1 MKNIELVILQ
11 NLIYNDEFSRKVT
24 PFLKKEY
31 FHDQIEKLVFGAI
44 QDFIATYNA
53 LPTKEAIV
61 IDLDK
66 KTSLTEP
73 QFEELGKLMESL
85 TDEDVPEL
93 DWLSSQTEDFCK
105 DKAVYNAIM
114 ESIHILEDKSDSKT
128 ANAIPEILSD
138 ALAVSFDTHIGHD
151 YIEDAEE
158 RYDFYHRVEKKVPF
172 DLEYFNTITGGGT
185 PQKTLNIIM
194 AGTGVGKS
202 LFLCHH
208 AANCLTQNQNVL
220 YITCEMAEARI
231 AERID
236 ANLFDMTIDDVQDLP
251 RQMYYKKLE
260 GFKSHL
266 KGKLIVKEYPTAT
279 ANVNHFR
286 SLLDELWMKKQF
298 KPDII
303 FIDYLNICASARLKN
318 GSNVNSYTYIKAI
331 AEELRG
337 MAVER
342 SVPIFSATQVNRT
355 GFNNSDVG
363 LEDTSESF
371 GLPATADFMIA
382 LISTEELE
390 ENNQIMVKQLKNRYN
405 DVASNKKFIL
415 GINRGKMKLYDVDK
429 NDQSGLLQTNQTKDT
444 KAGNGLDGRN
454 FDEKFSPSKGKFE
467 SWSI

>member
-44 QDFIATYNA
+44 QDFISTYNA

-128 ANAIPEILSD
+128 PNAIPEILSD

-172 DLEYFNTITGGGT
+172 DLEYFNKITKGGL
-185 PQKTLNIIM
+185 PNKTLNIAL

-202 LFLCHH
+202 LFMCHMAS
-208 AANCLTQNQNVL
+208 AALMMGKNVL
-220 YITCEMAEARI
+220 YITLEMSEERI

-236 ANLFDMTIDDVQDLP
+236 ANILNVPMKELPEMEKDMFNKRIDKL
-251 RQMYYKKLE
+251 RQKTA
-260 GFKSHL
+260 
-266 KGKLIVKEYPTAT
+266 GKLIIKEYPTA
-279 ANVNHFR
+279 AAHVGHFR
-286 SLLDELWMKKQF
+286 HLLQELHIKKDY

-303 FIDYLNICASARLKN
+303 FIDYLNICASQRIRPGQGA
-318 GSNVNSYTYIKAI
+318 NSYTLVKSI

-337 MAVER
+337 LAVEHD
-342 SVPIFSATQVNRT
+342 VPLVSATQTTRSGYGST
-355 GFNNSDVG
+355 DIG

-371 GLPATADFMIA
+371 GLPATADLMFA
-382 LISTEELE
+382 LITSEELAE
-390 ENNQIMVKQLKNRYN
+390 LDQLVVKQLKNRYN
-405 DVASNKKFIL
+405 DPNVFKRFVI
-415 GINRGKMKLYDVDK
+415 GIDRSRMKLYDVEQEAQEELVDSA
-429 NDQSGLLQTNQTKDT
+429 DQYDDSKPVFDR
-444 KAGNGLDGRN
+444 GRDYSDFN
-454 FDEKFSPSKGKFE
+454 F
-467 SWSI
+467 

>member
-1 MKNIELVILQ
+1 M
-11 NLIYNDEFSRKVT
+11 
-24 PFLKKEY
+24 
-31 FHDQIEKLVFGAI
+31 
-44 QDFIATYNA
+44 
-53 LPTKEAIV
+53 
-61 IDLDK
+61 
-66 KTSLTEP
+66 
-73 QFEELGKLMESL
+73 
-85 TDEDVPEL
+85 
-93 DWLSSQTEDFCK
+93 
-105 DKAVYNAIM
+105 
-114 ESIHILEDKSDSKT
+114 
-128 ANAIPEILSD
+128 
-138 ALAVSFDTHIGHD
+138 
-151 YIEDAEE
+151 AEE
-158 RYDFYHRVEKKVPF
+158 
-172 DLEYFNTITGGGT
+172 
-185 PQKTLNIIM
+185 
-194 AGTGVGKS
+194 
-202 LFLCHH
+202 
-208 AANCLTQNQNVL
+208 
-220 YITCEMAEARI
+220 RI

-251 RQMYYKKLE
+251 RQLYHKKLE
-260 GFKSHL
+260 GFKTHL

-286 SLLDELWMKKQF
+286 ALLDELWMKKQF

-342 SVPIFSATQVNRT
+342 SVPVFSATQVNRT

-390 ENNQIMVKQLKNRYN
+390 EHNQIMVKQLKNRYN

-429 NDQSGLLQTNQTKDT
+429 NDQSGLLQTNQTEET

-454 FDEKFSPSKGKFE
+454 FDEKFSSSKGKFE